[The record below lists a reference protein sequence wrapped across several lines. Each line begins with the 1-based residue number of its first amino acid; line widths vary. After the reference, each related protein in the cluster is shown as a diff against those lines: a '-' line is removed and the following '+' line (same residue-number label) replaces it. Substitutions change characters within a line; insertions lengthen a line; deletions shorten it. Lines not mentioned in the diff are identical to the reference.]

1 MMKGRQ
7 GQGLIMRIVVIAIRS
22 TKKSTFSLHGVN
34 TSGSSARFDRS
45 VDQSSMHDIML
56 LERAD
61 LIFLLFL
68 SHTPGPKNSIL
79 KRQADEFNTARFQQR
94 RQAALGTA

>member
-34 TSGSSARFDRS
+34 TSGSSAR
-45 VDQSSMHDIML
+45 
-56 LERAD
+56 
-61 LIFLLFL
+61 LIGL
-68 SHTPGPKNSIL
+68 
-79 KRQADEFNTARFQQR
+79 
-94 RQAALGTA
+94 